1 MSNAPNE
8 SHEDQMARYERDRA
22 RQRQYAGKKV
32 AYLCGALRFLG
43 VERVTVAFDAY
54 GDEGSIKEAVFE
66 PPIRDEMP
74 FGLLEELN
82 YGWVSFRTTGWGW
95 NFSPN
100 AYLDGTLVLDVATG
114 EVVEQ
119 FEPADVDLIEEME

>member
-8 SHEDQMARYERDRA
+8 DPEALMARYELQRA
-22 RQRQYAGKKV
+22 QQRRHTEKQV
-32 AYLCGALRFLG
+32 AYLCHALRFLG
-43 VERVTVAFDAY
+43 VKTVTVAFDAY

-66 PPIRDEMP
+66 PPIQADLP
-74 FGLLEELN
+74 FGLREALDFN
-82 YGWVSFRTTGWGW
+82 WTSFRTTGWGW

-100 AYLDGTLVLDVATG
+100 AGLDGTITIDVATG

-119 FEPADVDLIEEME
+119 FDPADGASSEEME

>member
-8 SHEDQMARYERDRA
+8 YPEADIAGYEHDRA
-22 RQRQYAGKKV
+22 TQRRHAEKKV
-32 AYLCGALRFLG
+32 AYLCHALRFLG
-43 VERVTVAFDAY
+43 VKTVTVAFDAY

-66 PPIRDEMP
+66 PPIQAELP
-74 FGLLEELN
+74 FGLLEALDYN
-82 YGWVSFRTTGWGW
+82 WTSFRTTGWGW

-100 AYLDGTLVLDVATG
+100 AGLDGTITIDVTTG

-119 FEPADVDLIEEME
+119 FEGLDVEKEME

>member
-1 MSNAPNE
+1 MSNAPIE
-8 SHEDQMARYERDRA
+8 SHEDMMARVERDQA
-22 RQRQYAGKKV
+22 TQRRRAGKKV

-43 VERVTVAFDAY
+43 VKQVSVAFDAY

-66 PPIRDEMP
+66 PPIQEELP

-100 AYLDGTLVLDVATG
+100 AYLDGTLVLDVTTG
-114 EVVEQ
+114 EVVEV
-119 FEPADVDLIEEME
+119 FESRNEEPEEEME